1 MRKLAIIPKIKFP
14 GRIAPSDQKGQSI
27 IIIAFAFLGLI
38 AMLGL
43 ALDLGLVYIERTR
56 IKRTVDAA
64 TLAGVAELPHEE
76 KAYIRAMNY
85 LDGNGYE
92 LRDSGGQALINI
104 WVRGCAHRSYLN
116 DDEDTF
122 KNFRAGNPDLATLS
136 GLVTKTQP
144 ANNEVYYLYFP
155 TGPAVADPTAEF
167 FFDTRSFQA
176 QDGGGVF
183 LPDNDN
189 PPNVNQQCN
198 AIGGVDTY
206 GTATK
211 FHISGHVPVDM
222 NFMQFFGFG
231 EVPVSDIAIAQTVDN
246 LDVSVVFDVSGS
258 MQFDTICYGCYEPYG
273 DGNTNWT
280 NLAGTAD
287 YSTEYPNPAYF
298 HPIPTNHL
306 PNKDQDGSAGGV
318 GLNSGQLCFG
328 RDGGNGAGY
337 YSGSGGGGGAT
348 QRFVIIEAELY
359 SANNSIYDRSFRQ
372 PGRGYWAVQHTSWRS
387 VARMLNNGDPNTS
400 YGTGA
405 RPILPA
411 YTRGSWVSHH
421 PFASWQIEELDI
433 PFGHDYTLADA
444 EADTSPSLEY
454 DFITS
459 GDWENN
465 DGGQTRI
472 WARMQAGAGGNTF
485 ADNSPGVEGY
495 RSVYWTVYEDGVATP
510 LINIRK
516 ASNTVDGPAY
526 GGADDNRW
534 QWIQFTSG
542 VNLFLE
548 NGKKYTLKIWA
559 GGVAMDLDWIA
570 IGNSSS
576 TAFQTD
582 GNARATPGSAFRQ
595 ACNRCN
601 PIYGQTIANT
611 TDCLAPVDNGW
622 NTVQNDNTNLLYA
635 DQLFSGYQP
644 IRDAKEAIKRFVK
657 RLNPQFDQVGIVA
670 YNNNTDPD
678 NRSVKLQCLRRAQN
692 NPVDCY
698 SGTNPITYTK
708 VLDLVERLP
717 AYNGTNIAQGM
728 RDGLEVLG
736 IDADAP
742 GTFNTA
748 CLDASTS
755 SHCSRGSSA
764 KRVMVVMTDGVANA
778 DPGGACDDV
787 DLYQPNTGTASVDE
801 AKDCVIFYTN
811 IAAQNNVIIYTI
823 GLGNGADVELM
834 ERVAAAGNGQF
845 FAAAT
850 PAKLDEIFE
859 IILNAVSVRLIE

>member
-1 MRKLAIIPKIKFP
+1 MRKMAIIRKIKFS
-14 GRIAPSDQKGQSI
+14 GRFARSDQKGQSI
-27 IIIAFAFLGLI
+27 VIIAFAFLGLI

-92 LRDSGGQALINI
+92 LRAGGLPQINI
-104 WVRGCAHRSYLN
+104 WVRGCTHRSYLN
-116 DDEDTF
+116 DDLTTF
-122 KNFRAGNPDLATLS
+122 KNYRDGNITLPG
-136 GLVTKTQP
+136 GLVTKTQR
-144 ANNEVYYLYFP
+144 AGNGLDEVYYLYFP
-155 TGPAVADPTAEF
+155 TGSKVDEPTAEF

-176 QDGGGVF
+176 QDGTGAF
-183 LPDNDN
+183 LGDNDQCDAIT
-189 PPNVNQQCN
+189 PNKN
-198 AIGGVDTY
+198 TY

-231 EVPVSDIAIAQTVDN
+231 EVPVSDISIAQTVDN

-273 DGNTNWT
+273 DGDDTWEEELANTAN
-280 NLAGTAD
+280 

-306 PNKDQDGSAGGV
+306 PNKNLDGSAGGV
-318 GLNSGQLCFG
+318 GLNSGQLCFT
-328 RDGGNGAGY
+328 RDGNGAGY
-337 YSGSGGGGGAT
+337 YSGSGGGGT
-348 QRFVIIEAELY
+348 RRFVIIEAELY
-359 SANNSIYDRSFRQ
+359 SMNNSIYDRSFRQ
-372 PGRGYWAVQHTSWRS
+372 PGRGYWAIQHTDYRT
-387 VARMLNNGDPNTS
+387 VDKMLSGVN
-400 YGTGA
+400 YRTGA
-405 RPILPA
+405 TPILPS
-411 YTRGSWVSHH
+411 YTRDSWVSHH
-421 PFASWQIEELDI
+421 PYTSWQVEELGI
-433 PFGHDYTLADA
+433 PFGNDYTLAEA

-454 DFITS
+454 DFIAS

-465 DGGQTRI
+465 NGGRTRI
-472 WARMQAGAGGNTF
+472 WARMQAQGSF
-485 ADNSPGVEGY
+485 ADQSVESV
-495 RSVYWTVYEDGVATP
+495 RSIYWTVYEDGVTAP
-510 LINIRK
+510 LVNIRK
-516 ASNTVDGPAY
+516 SDELQNNGTNY
-526 GGADDNRW
+526 GGARSDRW
-534 QWIQFTSG
+534 EWNQLTNG
-542 VNLFLE
+542 VNLYLE

-559 GGVAMDLDWIA
+559 GGVGFDIDRIV
-570 IGNSSS
+570 IGNDSD

-582 GNARATPGSAFRQ
+582 PNARATPGSAFRQ

-601 PIYGQTIANT
+601 PIYGQTIANK
-611 TDCLAPVDNGW
+611 TDCLGPVDNGW
-622 NTVQNDNTNLLYA
+622 NTVQNDNTNLLYE

-657 RLNPQFDQVGIVA
+657 RLNPQFDQVGFVA
-670 YNNNTDPD
+670 YNTNTDPD
-678 NRSVKLQCLRRAQN
+678 NRSVKLQCLRRDQN
-692 NPVDCY
+692 NPVNCY
-698 SGTNPITYTK
+698 SGASPITYTE
-708 VLDLVERLP
+708 VLDLVERVP

-728 RDGLEVLG
+728 RDGLWVLG

-742 GTFNTA
+742 ATFDTA
-748 CLDASTS
+748 CDDGNIDSQ
-755 SHCSRGSSA
+755 CSRGSSA
-764 KRVMVVMTDGVANA
+764 KRVMVVMTDGVANEN
-778 DPGGACDDV
+778 PGNGCYDV
-787 DLYQPNTGTASVDE
+787 DLYQPNTGTANVDR
-801 AKDCVIFYTN
+801 AKDCVMHFAN
-811 IAAQNNVIIYTI
+811 IASQSNVIIYTI

>member
-1 MRKLAIIPKIKFP
+1 MRKMAIIRKIKFP
-14 GRIAPSDQKGQSI
+14 GRFARSDQKGQSI

-85 LDGNGYE
+85 LDENGYE
-92 LRDSGGQALINI
+92 LRDSSKNPLINI
-104 WVRGCAHRSYLN
+104 WIRGCAHASYL
-116 DDEDTF
+116 DDNPATF
-122 KNFRAGNPDLATLS
+122 KNYWAGGTAGAFSKKPFPTGND
-136 GLVTKTQP
+136 
-144 ANNEVYYLYFP
+144 YYLYFP
-155 TGPAVADPTAEF
+155 KNGPVAEPTAEF
-167 FFDTRSFQA
+167 FFDTQTFQA
-176 QDGGGVF
+176 QDGGGAP
-183 LPDNDN
+183 LPDA
-189 PPNVNQQCN
+189 QQCN
-198 AIGGVDTY
+198 TGIDTY

-211 FHISGHVPVDM
+211 FHIAGYVPVDM

-231 EVPVSDIAIAQTVDN
+231 VVPVSDVAIAQTVDN

-258 MQFDTICYGCYEPYG
+258 MQFDTICLGCYEPYG
-273 DGNTNWT
+273 DGNTSWT
-280 NLAGTAD
+280 NLATTPD
-287 YSTEYPNPAYF
+287 YSLDYPNPAYF

-306 PNKDQDGSAGGV
+306 PNKDLDGSPGGA

-328 RDGGNGAGY
+328 RDGNGTGY
-337 YSGSGGGGGAT
+337 YSGSGGGSGT
-348 QRFVIIEAELY
+348 RRFVIIEAELY

-372 PGRGYWAVQHTSWRS
+372 PGRGYWAVQHSSWRTT
-387 VARMLNNGDPNTS
+387 ARMLNNHDPDTS

-411 YTRGSWVSHH
+411 YSRGSWVAHH
-421 PFASWQIEELDI
+421 PFTSWQIEELGI
-433 PFGHDYTLADA
+433 PFGQDYDLADA
-444 EADTSPSLEY
+444 QADTSPSLEY

-465 DGGQTRI
+465 DSGRTRI
-472 WARMQAGAGGNTF
+472 WARMQGDGSF
-485 ADNSPGVEGY
+485 SDNSVAGW
-495 RSVYWTVYEDGVATP
+495 RSVYWTIYEDGVSAP
-510 LINIRK
+510 LVNIRQ
-516 ASNTVDGPAY
+516 ATTTANGPAY
-526 GGADDNRW
+526 GGADDGRW
-534 QWIQFTSG
+534 RWIEFTNG
-542 VNLFLE
+542 VTLNLE
-548 NGKKYTLKIWA
+548 NGKKYTLKVWA
-559 GGVAMDLDWIA
+559 GGVGVNLDWFA
-570 IGNSSS
+570 IGNDGD

-582 GNARATPGSAFRQ
+582 NNARATPGSAFRQ

-601 PIYGQTIANT
+601 PIYGQTIANK
-611 TDCLAPVDNGW
+611 TDCLTPVDNGW
-622 NTVQNDNTNLLYA
+622 NTVENDNTNLLYD

-657 RLNPQFDQVGIVA
+657 RLNPQFDQIGIVA
-670 YNNNTDPD
+670 YNANTDAN
-678 NRSVKLQCLRRAQN
+678 NRSIKLQCLRREQN

-698 SGTNPITYTK
+698 TGTNPITYTA
-708 VLDLVERLP
+708 VLDVLERLP
-717 AYNGTNIAQGM
+717 AFNGTNIAQGM

-736 IDADAP
+736 IDAGAP

-748 CLDASTS
+748 CQDSSTS

-778 DPGGACDDV
+778 NPGNGCYDV
-787 DLYQPNTGTASVDE
+787 DLYQPNTGTASVDR
-801 AKDCVIFYTN
+801 AKDCVMHFTN

-823 GLGNGADVELM
+823 GLGNGADVDLL
-834 ERVAAAGNGQF
+834 ERVAATGNGQF